1 MPTCGGQ
8 ETVMS
13 LQGPWAGG
21 KDEAR
26 VGWGGL
32 SGSAV
37 PGDDSQCSHLCQ
49 TLLLEKL
56 RVAKRPA
63 NEATFNVFYY
73 LLACSDSALR

>member
-1 MPTCGGQ
+1 MRLG
-8 ETVMS
+8 
-13 LQGPWAGG
+13 WAGG
-21 KDEAR
+21 RLGE
-26 VGWGGL
+26 
-32 SGSAV
+32 SGAF
-37 PGDDSQCSHLCQ
+37 GDGSQLSHLCQ